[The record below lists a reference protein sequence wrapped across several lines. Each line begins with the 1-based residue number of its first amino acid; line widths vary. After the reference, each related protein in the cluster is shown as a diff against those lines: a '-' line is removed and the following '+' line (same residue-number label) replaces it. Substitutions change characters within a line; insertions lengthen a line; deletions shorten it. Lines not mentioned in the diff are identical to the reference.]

1 MSGIGDK
8 LGERILTMFTDW
20 LIELVII
27 FINFL
32 ENTLFNY
39 EGLGGYALEAYQLF
53 VYFGGILLVT
63 VALGKVIT
71 QILSEAEGSQEAD
84 VWWTIVQSF
93 KAGSLLVI
101 MPLVITT
108 TMNYVV
114 KPIGNYFVGGV
125 GQLSVDLIT
134 DMSESADFKEAFD
147 GSMGLIVIWLFV
159 LIVLGFFVVKMFVAQ
174 AQLLMAEILS
184 PLVAISVVTDDYNFM
199 DTWWKDI
206 LSHVATLITLSL
218 SMLLFVEALSLP
230 DDVIWTKLPAIIGS
244 GALVVSGPTI
254 IKNLWFSSG
263 AGRSG
268 MGMARTA
275 LNYTMYKR

>member
-1 MSGIGDK
+1 MSGITDK
-8 LGERILTMFTDW
+8 LGEKILTMFTEW
-20 LIELVII
+20 LIELVEI
-27 FINFL
+27 FIKFL

-39 EGLGGYALEAYQLF
+39 DGLGGYALEAYNLF
-53 VYFGGILLVT
+53 VYLGGILLVT

-71 QILSEAEGSQEAD
+71 QILSETEGSQEAD
-84 VWWTIVQSF
+84 IWWTITQSV
-93 KAGSLLVI
+93 KAGALLVI
-101 MPLVITT
+101 MPLVIST

-114 KPIGNYFVGGV
+114 KPLGSYFVGGV
-125 GQLSVDLIT
+125 GSLSIDRINE
-134 DMSESADFKEAFD
+134 MANSSDFKSAFD
-147 GSMGLIVIWLFV
+147 GTMSLILIWLFV
-159 LIVLGFFVVKMFVAQ
+159 LIVLGFFVIKMFVAQ

-184 PLVAISVVTDDYNFM
+184 PIVAISVVTDDYNFM

-218 SMLLFVEALSLP
+218 SMLLFVEALSIG
-230 DDVIWTKLPAIIGS
+230 DDLLWTKLPAIIGS
-244 GALVVSGPTI
+244 GALVISGPTI

-275 LNYTMYKR
+275 LNYTMYRK